1 MKHMKRIAALAAGIL
16 MLLPSAEAADFED
29 FLREGII
36 PSLKEHYA
44 GRMEIGIPAEEL
56 LKGDEALVRL
66 AKTQCNMLDCE
77 KQTGAA
83 ELIDRGASKKSRG
96 PDRPRIRISKAKAAL
111 ETARDNNMSV
121 RAATVVNAERIP
133 RWFFTENWS
142 TSAKEAL
149 VDRETAKSRMTHAIG
164 DQMEK
169 LNEAYPGVITE
180 WTVVRRKNGGDGDLF
195 FEAIGEEYIREAFET
210 ARLHAAENQKLF
222 YGCDDMPDEEET
234 DRILKLHKE
243 GLADGIIVDCRFDAD
258 AAEMDKAEKA
268 LRVFAESGLEIRL
281 NNLEIAETDRTAA
294 GQMKLASLYKAAFA
308 ISEHLTLNGE
318 RAVKGILLAGLRE
331 QDGGTEENR
340 FPRLFNRDGKCTAA
354 FFGALQDEDVPM
366 TGEEEEMI
374 RAAEKLGLD
383 AYLKKEEPPVT
394 VYKTIDNHNPVM
406 VQRFGA
412 DPWAMVYR
420 DRVYL
425 YMTGDEPAVR
435 DGEKPR
441 TNDYA
446 NIVTLRVLSSEDLVN
461 WTDHG
466 SVRAAGANGAA
477 RWASNSWAPCAAWKT
492 VNGQDKFF
500 LYFANSGGGIGVL
513 TADSPTGPFTDPIGK
528 PLISRATPTCGS
540 VTWLFDPA
548 VLVDQDGSA
557 YLYFGGGI
565 PEGKASDPG
574 TARMVKL
581 GEDMISLAGDP
592 IPFNP
597 PWLFED
603 SGINR
608 FGDTYAYSYCT
619 NFNVPSAGSAQGFG
633 SGEIVY
639 MTSDNPLGPY
649 TYAGRVLP
657 NPGSFFGVGGNNH
670 HCMFEFRGKWYITY
684 HAATLDKAMGWNAGY
699 RSTFVDELELTAEG
713 LPAPSRGTYKGVE
726 QLKTFNPY
734 DSVSGA
740 AAVSMAGATTE
751 PAYAE
756 DRKAGTGKM
765 MTVST
770 SSGGWVALSGVDFG
784 DTGAS
789 SVRITARSEVP
800 AKIEILTDSLDDRPA
815 ATMDI
820 PAAAED
826 IEIQAAFQTKIT
838 GIHDLYFRFTERGTG
853 ITEWQF
859 Q

>member
-1 MKHMKRIAALAAGIL
+1 M
-16 MLLPSAEAADFED
+16 
-29 FLREGII
+29 
-36 PSLKEHYA
+36 
-44 GRMEIGIPAEEL
+44 
-56 LKGDEALVRL
+56 
-66 AKTQCNMLDCE
+66 
-77 KQTGAA
+77 
-83 ELIDRGASKKSRG
+83 
-96 PDRPRIRISKAKAAL
+96 
-111 ETARDNNMSV
+111 
-121 RAATVVNAERIP
+121 
-133 RWFFTENWS
+133 
-142 TSAKEAL
+142 
-149 VDRETAKSRMTHAIG
+149 
-164 DQMEK
+164 
-169 LNEAYPGVITE
+169 
-180 WTVVRRKNGGDGDLF
+180 
-195 FEAIGEEYIREAFET
+195 
-210 ARLHAAENQKLF
+210 
-222 YGCDDMPDEEET
+222 
-234 DRILKLHKE
+234 
-243 GLADGIIVDCRFDAD
+243 
-258 AAEMDKAEKA
+258 
-268 LRVFAESGLEIRL
+268 
-281 NNLEIAETDRTAA
+281 
-294 GQMKLASLYKAAFA
+294 
-308 ISEHLTLNGE
+308 
-318 RAVKGILLAGLRE
+318 
-331 QDGGTEENR
+331 
-340 FPRLFNRDGKCTAA
+340 
-354 FFGALQDEDVPM
+354 
-366 TGEEEEMI
+366 
-374 RAAEKLGLD
+374 
-383 AYLKKEEPPVT
+383 
-394 VYKTIDNHNPVM
+394 
-406 VQRFGA
+406 
-412 DPWAMVYR
+412 
-420 DRVYL
+420 
-425 YMTGDEPAVR
+425 
-435 DGEKPR
+435 
-441 TNDYA
+441 
-446 NIVTLRVLSSEDLVN
+446 LSSEDLVN

>member
-1 MKHMKRIAALAAGIL
+1 
-16 MLLPSAEAADFED
+16 
-29 FLREGII
+29 
-36 PSLKEHYA
+36 
-44 GRMEIGIPAEEL
+44 
-56 LKGDEALVRL
+56 
-66 AKTQCNMLDCE
+66 
-77 KQTGAA
+77 
-83 ELIDRGASKKSRG
+83 
-96 PDRPRIRISKAKAAL
+96 
-111 ETARDNNMSV
+111 
-121 RAATVVNAERIP
+121 
-133 RWFFTENWS
+133 
-142 TSAKEAL
+142 
-149 VDRETAKSRMTHAIG
+149 
-164 DQMEK
+164 
-169 LNEAYPGVITE
+169 
-180 WTVVRRKNGGDGDLF
+180 
-195 FEAIGEEYIREAFET
+195 
-210 ARLHAAENQKLF
+210 
-222 YGCDDMPDEEET
+222 
-234 DRILKLHKE
+234 
-243 GLADGIIVDCRFDAD
+243 
-258 AAEMDKAEKA
+258 
-268 LRVFAESGLEIRL
+268 
-281 NNLEIAETDRTAA
+281 
-294 GQMKLASLYKAAFA
+294 
-308 ISEHLTLNGE
+308 
-318 RAVKGILLAGLRE
+318 
-331 QDGGTEENR
+331 
-340 FPRLFNRDGKCTAA
+340 
-354 FFGALQDEDVPM
+354 
-366 TGEEEEMI
+366 
-374 RAAEKLGLD
+374 
-383 AYLKKEEPPVT
+383 
-394 VYKTIDNHNPVM
+394 
-406 VQRFGA
+406 
-412 DPWAMVYR
+412 
-420 DRVYL
+420 
-425 YMTGDEPAVR
+425 
-435 DGEKPR
+435 
-441 TNDYA
+441 
-446 NIVTLRVLSSEDLVN
+446 
-461 WTDHG
+461 
-466 SVRAAGANGAA
+466 
-477 RWASNSWAPCAAWKT
+477 
-492 VNGQDKFF
+492 
-500 LYFANSGGGIGVL
+500 
-513 TADSPTGPFTDPIGK
+513 
-528 PLISRATPTCGS
+528 
-540 VTWLFDPA
+540 